1 MLRIGGRLHRWRWW
15 SKVALNYWPQ
25 GGSDPQI
32 MASGASKKNFDIWPV
47 VFMKGCK
54 CIGCDTM
61 RSCPLP
67 IIAIFQI
74 MSGVWSNILSV
85 MEYLYSQTVPSWS
98 NMPRAG
104 GLANAFRA
112 FLYGQPWSL
121 FNPAYP
127 AYVLTNVYEIHWVN
141 HLIFAVVVVNMC
153 FYFYNTCIYIYIHIN
168 MYIYTYIYIYVHT
181 CICTYM
187 HMYTHT
193 FICKWA
199 QVILS
204 SSLDS

>member
-1 MLRIGGRLHRWRWW
+1 MILYTMLMFNFEMAMRFLNLTSCVLPEAQTTRSSICRGRARPKRLKPSIH
-15 SKVALNYWPQ
+15 V
-25 GGSDPQI
+25 
-32 MASGASKKNFDIWPV
+32 ASGASKTNFDIWPV

-153 FYFYNTCIYIYIHIN
+153 FYFYNTCIYIYI
-168 MYIYTYIYIYVHT
+168 YIYI
-181 CICTYM
+181 
-187 HMYTHT
+187 
-193 FICKWA
+193 
-199 QVILS
+199 
-204 SSLDS
+204 

>member
-1 MLRIGGRLHRWRWW
+1 MWLQVGSKLAPSWLKLASRWFWTPFQ
-15 SKVALNYWPQ
+15 N
-25 GGSDPQI
+25 PQI

-112 FLYGQPWSL
+112 FLYGQPWGLSL
-121 FNPAYP
+121 IQTIKLCNQWQ
-127 AYVLTNVYEIHWVN
+127 L
-141 HLIFAVVVVNMC
+141 
-153 FYFYNTCIYIYIHIN
+153 
-168 MYIYTYIYIYVHT
+168 HT
-181 CICTYM
+181 SISCICVD
-187 HMYTHT
+187 H
-193 FICKWA
+193 IRDPLSESLDLCC
-199 QVILS
+199 S
-204 SSLDS
+204 SSKYVFLFL

>member
-1 MLRIGGRLHRWRWW
+1 
-15 SKVALNYWPQ
+15 
-25 GGSDPQI
+25 
-32 MASGASKKNFDIWPV
+32 
-47 VFMKGCK
+47 MKGCK

-104 GLANAFRA
+104 GLANAIRA
-112 FLYGQPWSL
+112 FLYGQPWS
-121 FNPAYP
+121 
-127 AYVLTNVYEIHWVN
+127 LTNVYEIHWVN

-168 MYIYTYIYIYVHT
+168 ICI
-181 CICTYM
+181 CICTYI
-187 HMYTHT
+187 HTYTYMYIHVYVHICICIHTHLYANEHKLY
-193 FICKWA
+193 FHYLWIA
-199 QVILS
+199 R
-204 SSLDS
+204 SL

>member
-1 MLRIGGRLHRWRWW
+1 MGQRPGEFIGGRLHRWRWW

-32 MASGASKKNFDIWPV
+32 MASGASKRNFDIWPV

-121 FNPAYP
+121 FN
-127 AYVLTNVYEIHWVN
+127 L
-141 HLIFAVVVVNMC
+141 
-153 FYFYNTCIYIYIHIN
+153 
-168 MYIYTYIYIYVHT
+168 HT
-181 CICTYM
+181 SISCICVDQC
-187 HMYTHT
+187 
-193 FICKWA
+193 IRDPLSESLDLCC
-199 QVILS
+199 S
-204 SSLDS
+204 SSKYVFLFL

>member
-1 MLRIGGRLHRWRWW
+1 MHAYIELLGNLTCLGPEASFYQRRRRCFLHNIREL
-15 SKVALNYWPQ
+15 ALHAHW
-25 GGSDPQI
+25 
-32 MASGASKKNFDIWPV
+32 ATNFDIWPV

-121 FNPAYP
+121 FN
-127 AYVLTNVYEIHWVN
+127 L
-141 HLIFAVVVVNMC
+141 
-153 FYFYNTCIYIYIHIN
+153 
-168 MYIYTYIYIYVHT
+168 HT
-181 CICTYM
+181 SISCICVDQC
-187 HMYTHT
+187 
-193 FICKWA
+193 IRDPLSESLDLCC
-199 QVILS
+199 S
-204 SSLDS
+204 SSSKYVFLFL

>member
-1 MLRIGGRLHRWRWW
+1 
-15 SKVALNYWPQ
+15 
-25 GGSDPQI
+25 
-32 MASGASKKNFDIWPV
+32 
-47 VFMKGCK
+47 MKGCK

-168 MYIYTYIYIYVHT
+168 ICI
-181 CICTYM
+181 CICTYI
-187 HMYTHT
+187 HTYTYMYIHVYVHICIILCIHTHLYANEHKLY
-193 FICKWA
+193 FHYLWIA
-199 QVILS
+199 R
-204 SSLDS
+204 SL